1 METAQA
7 LRYKRKLAI
16 RNGKEMPEIAKG
28 LWTPTLRDWHEV
40 LEDIVATAKMRHDN
54 KFAQFRLQVSI
65 LGDIVTTE
73 KAITQYTTLLNDPE
87 EARKWIPEPEPI
99 DQFYIDHWNV
109 ELNANKILLAALRDI
124 GDGIGWRV
132 LQHNRALLYTMSL
145 NEAPG
150 TIRFDVGRLN
160 ELQELSDI
168 INDPTITHFILHA
181 ITNFA
186 RVGDITSVDQDGQ
199 VEFAE
204 VKSKSN
210 PRGKKW
216 KERVER
222 QIIRI
227 DNLVRLA
234 NEGIGLLD
242 DKGIAV
248 KMIDATPKLSL
259 KEIRS
264 LLLEAQ
270 ASGVASRLL
279 QPYLAITAADF
290 SAEFKEQTFKLAHTS
305 VTASIREKG
314 DIIVHTGSLSF
325 FEFSPNR
332 TPISI
337 HPFEPSSIASILL
350 GRIVLFYDFNVSRFF
365 RELARGGWSV
375 VNSDL
380 LTHPNTYNPKT
391 DPFCVIKKD
400 KLSIAVPP
408 SIIARIVFEGMSVK
422 SLLLIFDEIRLAGTS
437 GQQDPMIYGFSGE
450 AQLWK

>member
-1 METAQA
+1 MKTAQA
-7 LRYKRKLAI
+7 LTYKRKVAI
-16 RNGKEMPEIAKG
+16 RDGKEIPEIAKG
-28 LWTPTLRDWHEV
+28 IWNPSVRDWHEV
-40 LEDIVATAKMRHDN
+40 LEDMVGTAKMRRDN
-54 KFAQFRLQVSI
+54 KFAQFRLQLSI

-73 KAITQYTTLLNDPE
+73 KAIAQYITLINNPE

-99 DQFYIDHWNV
+99 DQIDIDHWKKEANT
-109 ELNANKILLAALRDI
+109 NKILLAALRDI
-124 GDGIGWRV
+124 GDGIAWRV
-132 LQHNRALLYTMSL
+132 LQHNRPLLYTMSR

-168 INDPTITHFILHA
+168 TTDPTITHFFLHA

-186 RVGDITSVDQDGQ
+186 RVGDITSLDQDGK

-222 QIIRI
+222 QILRL
-227 DNLVRLA
+227 DNLTRLA
-234 NEGIGLLD
+234 NEGIGLVD
-242 DKGIAV
+242 DKGVVV
-248 KMIDATPKLSL
+248 KMINATPKLSL
-259 KEIRS
+259 KKIRS

-270 ASGVASRLL
+270 ASGAASQLL

-290 SAEFKEQTFKLAHTS
+290 SAKYKEETFKHAHTS
-305 VTASIREKG
+305 ISAAIREKG
-314 DIIVHTGSLSF
+314 DIIVHPNSLHF

-332 TPISI
+332 APISI
-337 HPFEPSSIASILL
+337 HPFEPSSIAGILL
-350 GRIVLFYDFNVSRFF
+350 GRIILFYDFNVSRFF
-365 RELARGGWSV
+365 RELAREGWPV
-375 VNSDL
+375 VDSPL
-380 LTHPNTYNPKT
+380 LTHPDNYNPET

-400 KLSIAVPP
+400 KLTIAVPP
-408 SIIARIVFEGMSVK
+408 SMIARVVFEGISVK
-422 SLLLIFDEIRLAGTS
+422 SLLLIFDAIRLAGAS
-437 GQQDPMIYGFSGE
+437 DQQEPMIYGFSGE